1 MRNGELNPD
10 THSQLVTS
18 SNRTVI
24 ERDSRIET
32 SDVLLAAAANG
43 WGTTIRYSILI
54 LVRRGSIG
62 AGIMM
67 LFEIAQRA
75 GWI

>member
-1 MRNGELNPD
+1 MRNGDLNAD
-10 THSQLVTS
+10 TQNQLVTS
-18 SNRTVI
+18 GNRTVI
-24 ERDSRIET
+24 ERDFRIET

-43 WGTTIRYSILI
+43 WGTTIRYSILV

-67 LFEIAQRA
+67 LFEIAHRA
-75 GWI
+75 GWV